1 MGPKKYFQVSPFF
14 AMLSYTISIEKSI
27 SDIKI
32 FIDFFFYLFAFFH
45 GSDMVK
51 KQYFYTEKRKKCI
64 YFYTPVC

>member
-1 MGPKKYFQVSPFF
+1 VSPFF

-51 KQYFYTEKRKKCI
+51 KRYKYIEKI
-64 YFYTPVC
+64 QILYLLLPVAVVVCMW